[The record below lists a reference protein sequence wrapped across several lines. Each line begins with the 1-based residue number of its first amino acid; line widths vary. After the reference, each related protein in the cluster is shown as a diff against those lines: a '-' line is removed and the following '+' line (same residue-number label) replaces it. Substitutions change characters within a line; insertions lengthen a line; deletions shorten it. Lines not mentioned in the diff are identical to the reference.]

1 MVSLFYYWKRCPT
14 QCRYLSGLRHFDK
27 PLRTLATP
35 IEGKMPKIC
44 GLDEAVKEI
53 KSGETIYLHHAVSM
67 PIDLCKA
74 LGRHV
79 LKNGLT
85 DIKVVHAMTCGE
97 LPWLKEEFN
106 GKIRSKTIFICNNMR
121 PLVNK
126 GLADYIPLF
135 LSNSARLFDEKAIPV
150 DTALLNLS
158 PPDKHGFCSLGVNV
172 DLSSPAARNA
182 KKIIATINTSQPKTF
197 GDSEIHLSQI
207 DYLVEHSINTTP
219 IFELPAIESN
229 DQERLIGKWIAEN
242 LVDNGATLQMGIGS
256 IPNNVLDQL
265 KQHKNLG
272 IHTEMISDGIVDLLK
287 LGVIN
292 NSQKTMYPGRIVTCF
307 AMGSKNF
314 YEILDGNPLF
324 LFGSAGFTNSITTI
338 IQQNKM
344 TAINSAIEVDLTG
357 QVVSD
362 TIGKR
367 FYSGF
372 GGQVDFIFGS
382 SVALDGL
389 GKAIIALP
397 SRTTKGE
404 PKIVPHVKEG
414 AGVVTTKGHCNYV
427 VTEYGIASLWGKTVR
442 QRAYELIQISH
453 PDDREMLEK
462 EAFKRFGFIPTKED

>member
-1 MVSLFYYWKRCPT
+1 MVSSLFHYWKRCPT

-53 KSGETIYLHHAVSM
+53 KSGESIYLHHAVSM

-106 GKIRSKTIFICNNMR
+106 GKIRS
-121 PLVNK
+121 
-126 GLADYIPLF
+126 LADYIPLF

-182 KKIIATINTSQPKTF
+182 KKIIATINNSQPKTF

-207 DYLVEHSINTTP
+207 DYLIEHSINTTP

-242 LVDNGATLQMGIGS
+242 LVDNGATLQMG
-256 IPNNVLDQL
+256 
-265 KQHKNLG
+265 
-272 IHTEMISDGIVDLLK
+272 E
-287 LGVIN
+287 
-292 NSQKTMYPGRIVTCF
+292 
-307 AMGSKNF
+307 
-314 YEILDGNPLF
+314 EI
-324 LFGSAGFTNSITTI
+324 
-338 IQQNKM
+338 
-344 TAINSAIEVDLTG
+344 E
-357 QVVSD
+357 
-362 TIGKR
+362 
-367 FYSGF
+367 
-372 GGQVDFIFGS
+372 
-382 SVALDGL
+382 
-389 GKAIIALP
+389 
-397 SRTTKGE
+397 
-404 PKIVPHVKEG
+404 EG

>member
-1 MVSLFYYWKRCPT
+1 MSSLFHYLKLCPN

-35 IEGKMPKIC
+35 IEGKMPKVC

-53 KSGETIYLHHAVSM
+53 KSGENIYLHHAVSM

-79 LKNGLT
+79 LRDGLT
-85 DIKVVHAMTCGE
+85 DIKVTHALTCGE
-97 LPWLKEEFN
+97 LPWLKEEFH
-106 GKIRSKTIFICNNMR
+106 GKIRSRTIFICNNMR

-182 KKIIATINTSQPKTF
+182 KKIIATLNPSQPKTF
-197 GDSEIHLSQI
+197 GDSEIHISHI
-207 DYLVEHSINTTP
+207 DYLVEYSNNTTP

-242 LVDNGATLQMGIGS
+242 LIDNGATLQMGIGS

-272 IHTEMISDGIVDLLK
+272 IHTEMISDGIIDLLK

-307 AMGSKNF
+307 AMGSKKF

-324 LFGSAGFTNSITTI
+324 LFGSAGFTNSISTI
-338 IQQNKM
+338 IQQSQM

-372 GGQVDFIFGS
+372 GGQVDFIFGAS
-382 SVALDGL
+382 AALDGL

-397 SRTTKGE
+397 SRTNKGE
-404 PKIVPHVKEG
+404 AKIVPHVKEG

-427 VTEYGIASLWGKTVR
+427 VTEYGIANLWGKTVR
-442 QRAYELIQISH
+442 QRAYELIQIAH
-453 PDDREMLEK
+453 PKDREMLEK
-462 EAFKRFGFIPTKED
+462 EAFKRFGFIPTKE

>member
-53 KSGETIYLHHAVSM
+53 KSGESIYLHHAVSM

-182 KKIIATINTSQPKTF
+182 KKIIATINNSQPKTF

-242 LVDNGATLQMGIGS
+242 LVDNGATLQMG
-256 IPNNVLDQL
+256 
-265 KQHKNLG
+265 
-272 IHTEMISDGIVDLLK
+272 E
-287 LGVIN
+287 
-292 NSQKTMYPGRIVTCF
+292 
-307 AMGSKNF
+307 
-314 YEILDGNPLF
+314 E
-324 LFGSAGFTNSITTI
+324 
-338 IQQNKM
+338 
-344 TAINSAIEVDLTG
+344 
-357 QVVSD
+357 
-362 TIGKR
+362 KR
-367 FYSGF
+367 
-372 GGQVDFIFGS
+372 
-382 SVALDGL
+382 
-389 GKAIIALP
+389 
-397 SRTTKGE
+397 
-404 PKIVPHVKEG
+404 
-414 AGVVTTKGHCNYV
+414 
-427 VTEYGIASLWGKTVR
+427 
-442 QRAYELIQISH
+442 
-453 PDDREMLEK
+453 
-462 EAFKRFGFIPTKED
+462 RFF

>member
-1 MVSLFYYWKRCPT
+1 
-14 QCRYLSGLRHFDK
+14 
-27 PLRTLATP
+27 
-35 IEGKMPKIC
+35 
-44 GLDEAVKEI
+44 
-53 KSGETIYLHHAVSM
+53 
-67 PIDLCKA
+67 
-74 LGRHV
+74 
-79 LKNGLT
+79 
-85 DIKVVHAMTCGE
+85 
-97 LPWLKEEFN
+97 
-106 GKIRSKTIFICNNMR
+106 
-121 PLVNK
+121 
-126 GLADYIPLF
+126 LADYIPLF

-182 KKIIATINTSQPKTF
+182 KKIIATINNSQPKTF

-307 AMGSKNF
+307 AMGSKKF

-324 LFGSAGFTNSITTI
+324 CSIPNNVLDQLKQHKNLGIHTEMIIFGSAGFTNSITTI
-338 IQQNKM
+338 IQQSKM

-367 FYSGF
+367 
-372 GGQVDFIFGS
+372 
-382 SVALDGL
+382 
-389 GKAIIALP
+389 
-397 SRTTKGE
+397 TTKGE
-404 PKIVPHVKEG
+404 PKIVPHVKE
-414 AGVVTTKGHCNYV
+414 CNYV